1 MLAEVVGFRDQF
13 TLLMALQETA
23 GLGPGDIVTA
33 LGHPLRIGVGVGL
46 LGRVLN
52 GLGEPLDGLEPIV
65 PEEYRGIVS
74 PAPDPLRR
82 ARITEPLSV
91 GVRAIDGLLT
101 IGQGQRIGI
110 FAGSGIGKSMLL
122 GMMARY
128 TDADVTVIGL
138 IGERGR
144 EVREFI
150 ENDLGPE
157 GRRRSVVVAVPSD
170 QWPLLRVRGAM
181 VATTI
186 AEYFRDLGQ
195 RVLLLVDSITRYCH
209 ALREI
214 GLSLQEPPA
223 TKGYPPSVFA
233 TLPKLLERAGTTE
246 NGSITAFYTVLVE
259 GDDMLEPVADSSRS
273 ILDGHIVLSRKLAAM
288 GHYPSIDILDS
299 ISRTMVNIADEEHL
313 AAAAQVREWLAAYR
327 DAEDLIHIGAYAK
340 GSDPKVDIAL
350 QKLPDIEN
358 FLRQSLEEGATG
370 EEARQNLMS
379 LTAGS

>member
-1 MLAEVVGFRDQF
+1 
-13 TLLMALQETA
+13 
-23 GLGPGDIVTA
+23 
-33 LGHPLRIGVGVGL
+33 
-46 LGRVLN
+46 
-52 GLGEPLDGLEPIV
+52 
-65 PEEYRGIVS
+65 
-74 PAPDPLRR
+74 
-82 ARITEPLSV
+82 
-91 GVRAIDGLLT
+91 
-101 IGQGQRIGI
+101 
-110 FAGSGIGKSMLL
+110 
-122 GMMARY
+122 
-128 TDADVTVIGL
+128 
-138 IGERGR
+138 
-144 EVREFI
+144 
-150 ENDLGPE
+150 
-157 GRRRSVVVAVPSD
+157 VPSD

-299 ISRTMVNIADEEHL
+299 ISRTMVSTADEKHL

-340 GSDPKVDIAL
+340 GSNPKVDIAL

-379 LTAGS
+379 LTTGS